1 MLRHIHFRFVSL
13 YLYDVSEFCSCE
25 GLDNYLNDRMKE
37 HSEEMST
44 LSSVKAANKFGKK
57 MIGKAAKSK
66 KSLEDIRARG
76 RKVGFKGIF
85 YFFKNDLTEKKDMS
99 LPCIL

>member
-1 MLRHIHFRFVSL
+1 
-13 YLYDVSEFCSCE
+13 
-25 GLDNYLNDRMKE
+25 MKK
-37 HSEEMST
+37 HSQEIST
-44 LSSVKAANKFGKK
+44 LSSVEAANKFGKK

-76 RKVGFKGIF
+76 KKVGLMGIF
-85 YFFKNDLTEKKDMS
+85 YFLKNDLMEKKDMS